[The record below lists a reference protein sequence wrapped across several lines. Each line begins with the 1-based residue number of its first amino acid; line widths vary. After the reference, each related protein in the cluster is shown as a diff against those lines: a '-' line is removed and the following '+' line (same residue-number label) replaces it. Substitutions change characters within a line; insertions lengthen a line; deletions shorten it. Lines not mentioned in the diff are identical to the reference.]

1 VTAAVQQAL
10 SLSLNYVAFRVQ
22 TAVETDFD
30 SLNDVWFF
38 GAAANPDVLKR
49 PTLLFGPVPVSVEI
63 DIIPGSAQNAVNL
76 SGAGVIPVAIL
87 SSPTFDALQVDPA
100 TITLAGAN
108 VRMIGASNRFL
119 C

>member
-1 VTAAVQQAL
+1 M
-10 SLSLNYVAFRVQ
+10 
-22 TAVETDFD
+22 
-30 SLNDVWFF
+30 
-38 GAAANPDVLKR
+38 
-49 PTLLFGPVPVSVEI
+49 SVDI

-119 C
+119 CQARDVNKDGLTDLVCDVQTAQFLIQPGDSTATLEGATFGGTPIIGHDAIHIVP